1 MKERK
6 TIKTI
11 RNLAIA
17 LGTFMLWGNIIS
29 LLLPTEE
36 YGAVMKTVDFATVLF
51 LLAIVITAVWGSIRE
66 SRNAGKKDEKEPE

>member
-66 SRNAGKKDEKEPE
+66 SRNAGNKDEKEPE